1 MTELRTVARFA
12 VESADEVLPVFEEVR
27 PDDRRPRVAIGAAW
41 TFIDGA
47 DRSKLQRTASLDAH
61 RAAKDA
67 ADGLA
72 QHAAHAA
79 GDAASAAYLHPP
91 GQVRS
96 WTSELARST
105 QVGHILRAAA
115 HAARVAEL
123 RAGDDP
129 GVGELHIERTRR
141 RASPAIIDIV
151 RRYPP
156 VATGRNRV
164 AVLMKALDT
173 ALRSR

>member
-1 MTELRTVARFA
+1 MADLRTVARFA
-12 VESADEVLPVFEEVR
+12 VESADEVLPVFEEVH
-27 PDDRRPRVAIGAAW
+27 PDDRRPRIAIGAAW

-47 DRSKLQRTASLDAH
+47 DRSRLQRTASLDAH

-67 ADGLA
+67 ADVLA

-91 GQVRS
+91 GQVMG

-105 QVGHILRAAA
+105 QVGHVLRAAA
-115 HAARVAEL
+115 HEARVAEL

-129 GVGELHIERTRR
+129 DVGELHIEQSPQ
-141 RASPAIIDIV
+141 RAAPSLVDVV

-156 VATGRNRV
+156 VATGRSRV
-164 AVLMKALDT
+164 ATLMKALDV
-173 ALRSR
+173 ALRAR